1 MVATLLIGV
10 FAPEYTESILRLQ
23 EWITGPT
30 RARDPER
37 ENDWMRSDAQANRD
51 RVLAAAEE
59 VFGESG
65 KAGSTEEVAR
75 RAGVGIGTVFRHF
88 PTKQLLIEATIV
100 RHLTLLTNTAR
111 ARGEDSEAGAA
122 FRMTFRE
129 MVSGA
134 PAKLALVA
142 LLEESA
148 APAGAPD
155 EVKAAASV
163 LRDAVA
169 VLLSRGQ
176 EAGEVRA
183 DATVDEIYVLIRAL
197 ANARGD
203 RAVVDRAVD
212 MVLDGLSQRCC
223 V

>member
-1 MVATLLIGV
+1 
-10 FAPEYTESILRLQ
+10 
-23 EWITGPT
+23 
-30 RARDPER
+30 
-37 ENDWMRSDAQANRD
+37 MRSDAQANRD

-65 KAGSTEEVAR
+65 KAGSTEEIAR

-111 ARGEDSEAGAA
+111 ARGEDGEAGAA

-134 PAKLALVA
+134 PAKLALLA
-142 LLEESA
+142 LLEEAA
-148 APAGAPD
+148 APAAATD
-155 EVKAAASV
+155 EVEAAASA
-163 LRDAVA
+163 LRDAVE
-169 VLLSRGQ
+169 VLLSRAQ
-176 EAGEVRA
+176 KADEVRA

-197 ANARGD
+197 ANSRGD

-212 MVLDGLSQRCC
+212 IVLDGLSPRRC

>member
-1 MVATLLIGV
+1 
-10 FAPEYTESILRLQ
+10 
-23 EWITGPT
+23 
-30 RARDPER
+30 
-37 ENDWMRSDAQANRD
+37 MRSDAHANRD
-51 RVLAAAEE
+51 RVLATAEE

-122 FRMTFRE
+122 FRMMFRE

-142 LLEESA
+142 LQEEH
-148 APAGAPD
+148 APP
-155 EVKAAASV
+155 
-163 LRDAVA
+163 
-169 VLLSRGQ
+169 
-176 EAGEVRA
+176 A
-183 DATVDEIYVLIRAL
+183 DALMRWSCSLCVARRRRGVAARARKP
-197 ANARGD
+197 ARCA
-203 RAVVDRAVD
+203 RT
-212 MVLDGLSQRCC
+212 QRWTRSTC
-223 V
+223 

>member
-1 MVATLLIGV
+1 
-10 FAPEYTESILRLQ
+10 
-23 EWITGPT
+23 
-30 RARDPER
+30 
-37 ENDWMRSDAQANRD
+37 MRSDAQANRD

-59 VFGESG
+59 VFGEFG

-100 RHLTLLTNTAR
+100 RHLTLLTDTAR
-111 ARGEDSEAGAA
+111 ARDEDSETGAA
-122 FRMTFRE
+122 FRTTFRE
-129 MVSGA
+129 MVSSA
-134 PAKLALVA
+134 PAKLVLLT

-148 APAGAPD
+148 APAGTPD
-155 EVKAAASV
+155 EVEAAASA
-163 LRDAVA
+163 LQDAVE

-176 EAGEVRA
+176 KAGEVRA

-203 RAVVDRAVD
+203 RAVVDRAID
-212 MVLDGLSQRCC
+212 MVLDGLSPRRC